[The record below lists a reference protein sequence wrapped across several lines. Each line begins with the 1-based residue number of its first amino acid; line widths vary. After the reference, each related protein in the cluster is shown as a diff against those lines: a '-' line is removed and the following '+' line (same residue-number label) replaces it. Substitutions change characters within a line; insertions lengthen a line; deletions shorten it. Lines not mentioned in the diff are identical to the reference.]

1 MFETV
6 MMLQAER
13 GASRRRELAAD
24 SLLARAAR
32 LVRRCACHDEAQA
45 DSYARPARAAP
56 HTQPGR
62 GSYAQAA

>member
-24 SLLARAAR
+24 SLLARVAR
-32 LVRRCACHDEAQA
+32 LGRCACHHEAQA
-45 DSYARPARAAP
+45 ESRARPARAAP
-56 HTQPGR
+56 AVR
-62 GSYAQAA
+62 RAYAQAA